1 MAKTFSVAELGHGG
15 AAQAVRAAE
24 DGPVLVS
31 RQNRPAAW
39 IVSAEQL
46 ARVVAAM
53 GAEHA
58 DSYQS
63 VLQLIAVDLYRD
75 ETLTLGQGAK
85 LAGLALGDFI
95 DLCERLQ
102 VPILWESSEGIAA
115 DADALAAIPRDPSSI
130 VEP

>member
-15 AAQAVRAAE
+15 ASQAVRAAQH
-24 DGPVLVS
+24 GPVLVS
-31 RQNRPAAW
+31 RQNQPAAW

-46 ARVVAAM
+46 ARVAAAM

-58 DSYQS
+58 DSYRS

-75 ETLTLGQGAK
+75 QTLTLGQGAK

-102 VPILWESSEGIAA
+102 VPILWAPPSGVAA
-115 DADALAAIPRDPSSI
+115 DADVLIAGIAGGSA
-130 VEP
+130 